1 MTYNYRAD
9 VTMSVN
15 VDIQAE
21 SYAVAEGMVQQL
33 AVDSDDKR
41 MTINSTDQIDLSY
54 IESDDDPT
62 EEGS

>member
-9 VTMSVN
+9 VVMSVN

-21 SYAVAEGMVQQL
+21 SYEVAEGMVQQL
-33 AVDSDDKR
+33 AVESDDKR

>member
-21 SYAVAEGMVQQL
+21 SYEVAEGMVQQL
-33 AVDSDDKR
+33 AVESDDKR

>member
-21 SYAVAEGMVQQL
+21 SYEVAEGMVQQL